1 MQVYRYLFETQLS
14 TLLDKY
20 PEVGLLGHVIVLF
33 LTSCGTS
40 LLFFPLSVVTQR
52 YVNLNLF
59 ANSEVYT
66 KELPMFLAD
75 TEKKGGAEFISIEM
89 IKVKL

>member
-1 MQVYRYLFETQLS
+1 ME
-14 TLLDKY
+14 
-20 PEVGLLGHVIVLF
+20 LLGHVIVLF

-89 IKVKL
+89 IKVKF